1 MEAPISPLLFC
12 LLLLIAMLVL
22 METGRRAAMQPAA
35 KEWVDMR
42 GSLGKI
48 QGAVFA
54 AFVLLVVFTFSGAA
68 SRFNQKRRLIAEE
81 ANTVGGAY
89 LRLQLVPQQA
99 QSELEALLRRYVDSR
114 LEIYRRLANR
124 EAAAAEIAES
134 KKIQEVIWT
143 KAVNATLLANSD
155 PDAGKLL
162 LPALNKMF
170 DITNTPRAALDEIHS
185 PRIIYALLFGLGLL
199 CSLLA
204 GYRMAS
210 GRNRGWLHIVGF
222 TAITVIIVYV
232 ILDVEYPSKGL
243 IRLEAADQ
251 LLVDVRDNLR

>member
-22 METGRRAAMQPAA
+22 IETVRRAALQPAA
-35 KEWVDMR
+35 KGLV
-42 GSLGKI
+42 GVGGNLGKI
-48 QGAVFA
+48 QGAIFA
-54 AFVLLVVFTFSGAA
+54 VFVLLVAFTFSRAA
-68 SRFNQKRRLIAEE
+68 SRFNEKRRLVAEE
-81 ANTVGGAY
+81 ANTVGQAY
-89 LRLQLVPQQA
+89 LRLQLVPQQS

-114 LEIYRRLANR
+114 LRTYSRLANS

-143 KAVNATLLANSD
+143 KAVNATQLPNSD
-155 PDAGKLL
+155 PDAGTLL
-162 LPALNKMF
+162 LPALNKLF
-170 DITNTPRAALDEIHS
+170 DITNAPRVALNEIHS

-210 GRNRGWLHIVGF
+210 GRNRGWLHIMGF

-232 ILDVEYPSKGL
+232 ILDVEYPSTGL

-251 LLVDVRDNLR
+251 LLVDVRDNIR